1 MLFPPEIFDLI
12 IDAVSSE
19 VEHQP
24 LSELM
29 KTCSLVC
36 RCFHSRARIYLFSQ
50 ITLWLGMEKC
60 CQKRASKFLRILK
73 YEKNSD
79 LISYIRSVKIL
90 VVFRTGTTR
99 KWNPFFP
106 LGSRGLLKLVGVE
119 VNPMKTAFTMFK
131 NAPIEELVI
140 QGTDDRV
147 TRFPYTPTSCTLL
160 LEICSNPNLKTLC
173 FDNIECISSNFIQ
186 GSGHARSLT
195 RLVLREVRL
204 MTEY

>member
-1 MLFPPEIFDLI
+1 M
-12 IDAVSSE
+12 
-19 VEHQP
+19 
-24 LSELM
+24 
-29 KTCSLVC
+29 
-36 RCFHSRARIYLFSQ
+36 
-50 ITLWLGMEKC
+50 
-60 CQKRASKFLRILK
+60 
-73 YEKNSD
+73 
-79 LISYIRSVKIL
+79 
-90 VVFRTGTTR
+90 FRTGTAR

-106 LGSRGLLKLVGVE
+106 PGSRGLLKLVGVE

-204 MTEY
+204 MTEYWQGNQLPTVVLTEIETLELVWKDSDQTLMVLYYLSPPQQEVCFQNLKNLVITFPQRYPEARKQVWNVFE